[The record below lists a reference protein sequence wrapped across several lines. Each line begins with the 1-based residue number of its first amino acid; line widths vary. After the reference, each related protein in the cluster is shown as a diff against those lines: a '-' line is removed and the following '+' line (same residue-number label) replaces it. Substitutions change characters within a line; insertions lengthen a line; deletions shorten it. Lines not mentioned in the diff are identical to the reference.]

1 MCLDYMNIFLNLIFT
16 NDEGVCRKCVVNI
29 LILQY
34 SCIFKDLRILLV
46 GRVYGGCNTGC
57 AFVLSLLHKSMETF
71 QKSFNYNMSMN
82 YKEKV
87 CFVYTLFT

>member
-46 GRVYGGCNTGC
+46 GRVYGAAIPAVHLCSHFFINPWKL
-57 AFVLSLLHKSMETF
+57 FRKVLTTTC
-71 QKSFNYNMSMN
+71 Q
-82 YKEKV
+82 
-87 CFVYTLFT
+87 